1 MSCHCSKLMFLVE
14 NSQGVVKA
22 HEEAKEQ
29 YEKAIEQKQTA
40 FLGEE
45 NKADIFKVSKNKI
58 RFFLSPSIAKVLKIE
73 L

>member
-1 MSCHCSKLMFLVE
+1 M
-14 NSQGVVKA
+14 KA

-45 NKADIFKVSKNKI
+45 NKADIFKVRIVPTS
-58 RFFLSPSIAKVLKIE
+58 
-73 L
+73 